1 MIRLSRLLVQPC
13 VSRWCVRSL
22 LPMIVL
28 IVEPILRYIKMF
40 WLYVVG
46 LIFML
51 VNSHRLCPMLTTR
64 VTNLKILTEIMALS
78 IDLGRFDT
86 PIIG

>member
-1 MIRLSRLLVQPC
+1 ML
-13 VSRWCVRSL
+13 
-22 LPMIVL
+22 VL
-28 IVEPILRYIKMF
+28 IVEPILRYIKTF
-40 WLYVVG
+40 RFFVVG

-64 VTNLKILTEIMALS
+64 VTNLEILTEIMTLS